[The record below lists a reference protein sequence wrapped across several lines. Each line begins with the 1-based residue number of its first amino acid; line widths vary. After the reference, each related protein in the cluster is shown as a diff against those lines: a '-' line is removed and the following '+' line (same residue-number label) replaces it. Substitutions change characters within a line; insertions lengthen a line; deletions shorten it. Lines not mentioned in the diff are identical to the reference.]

1 MELAAIWN
9 QVDKLIKKENELK
22 SVVNRNICSECDGV
36 KVIHQKDFRYV
47 LHVVSL
53 RTVLLTSLPNGR
65 VV

>member
-36 KVIHQKDFRYV
+36 KVI
-47 LHVVSL
+47 
-53 RTVLLTSLPNGR
+53 TPEGLP
-65 VV
+65 V